1 MKKYTFINIFFLF
14 LNLFYFYIYNN
25 FKSSINI
32 KITELQKNYQKL
44 NQDYIDIE
52 KNEKSKVI
60 NKIKKNLNEYY
71 FPLKNNYTINKFK
84 ILISK
89 YNSKEDFFYKQ
100 KPILSIIIPL
110 YNGEKTLLNGLLSIE
125 VQNEKNIEIIYVD
138 DYSIDNSKKIIKEIQ
153 KIDKRIILYENEK
166 NKGIFYT
173 RCYGINKARGKYIL
187 TLDQDDLY
195 VNKNLFNIL
204 LNTAEENKLD
214 IVNFEFVILK
224 NKLDFQNMFSKPNFN
239 KIINKKELNNIKNIL
254 NFEFSFFTWDK
265 LVKKNIYNKALDLI
279 GKENL
284 NILIN
289 TVEDVTITSSLFKIA
304 NNYMKIKLYGHCYIK
319 SEFQTSDIYYK
330 MKTKQINN
338 INQKEIDNFINSFFE
353 SLKILYKISGNTTEE
368 KSLLFKRLFYQVK
381 LPIYEKKIEN
391 NYTKNLVLEVTN
403 IFIKSKFFNDK
414 EINSIKEFIKKFK
427 INNNIL

>member
-89 YNSKEDFFYKQ
+89 YNTKEDFFYKL

-195 VNKNLFNIL
+195 VNKNLFTIL
-204 LNTAEENKLD
+204 LKTGEEYKLD
-214 IVNFEFVILK
+214 IVNFEFVIFN
-224 NKLDFQNMFSKPNFN
+224 NKLEFSKRFSKNYN
-239 KIINKKELNNIKNIL
+239 KVIYKKELSKIKNIL
-254 NFEFSFFTWDK
+254 NSEYSFFTWDK
-265 LVKKNIYNKALDLI
+265 LVKRNIYNKALNLI
-279 GKENL
+279 GKEKL
-284 NILIN
+284 NISIN
-289 TVEDVTITSSLFKIA
+289 TAEDITITSSLFKIA
-304 NNYMKIKLYGHCYIK
+304 NNYMKIELYGHCYIL
-319 SEFQTSDIYYK
+319 SESQTSDIYNK
-330 MKTKQINN
+330 IKTNKINN
-338 INQKEIDNFINSFFE
+338 LKQKEIDNFVNSFFE
-353 SLKILYKISGNTTEE
+353 SLKILFKISDNTTEE
-368 KSLLFKRLFYQVK
+368 KSLLLKRLFNQVK
-381 LPIYEKKIEN
+381 LPIYKKKIKN
-391 NYTKNLVLEVTN
+391 KYTKNLVLEVTE
-403 IFIKSKFFNDK
+403 IFIKSNFFNST
-414 EINSIKEFIKKFK
+414 EINSIKKFVKNFK
-427 INNNIL
+427 INNNIS